1 MALSLL
7 TMTFFRAIAIA
18 PLDRQTVT
26 IIGSIS
32 GVSPTATAMAK
43 KKASCQLPLVRPLMK
58 NTNGTMTMMKRTM
71 SHVKRATPLSNAV
84 SVGCSASD
92 SAMLPR

>member
-1 MALSLL
+1 MAPRFWMALIRL
-7 TMTFFRAIAIA
+7 TMTFFLAIAIA

-43 KKASCQLPLVRPLMK
+43 KKASCQRLW
-58 NTNGTMTMMKRTM
+58 
-71 SHVKRATPLSNAV
+71 
-84 SVGCSASD
+84 SD
-92 SAMLPR
+92 H

>member
-1 MALSLL
+1 MALIFL
-7 TMTFFRAIAIA
+7 TMTFLRAIAMA

-32 GVSPTATAMAK
+32 GVSPTATARAK
-43 KKASCQLPLVRPLMK
+43 KNASCQRPLVRPLIT
-58 NTNGTMTMMKRTM
+58 NTSGTMTRMNRIM
-71 SHVKRATPLSNAV
+71 SHVNRATPLSKAV
-84 SVGCSASD
+84 CVGCSASD